1 MKFARESGRA
11 QKLVARPGV
20 RSPVDPSPSHA
31 VANHL
36 ATETSPYLLQHAHNP
51 VDWRP
56 WGEEALAVARADNRP
71 ILLSIGYAACH
82 WCHVMERESFEDAE
96 TAALMNA
103 SFVCIKVDREERP
116 DIDAIYMQATQAMT
130 GHGGWPMTVF
140 LTPQGEPFYAGTYFP
155 PEDRHGMP
163 SFRRVLQGVADAW
176 ANKQDSVA
184 KTTASMR
191 DLYAASTERTRVT
204 GALDEALL
212 SRAMDSLAQ
221 RYEPRF
227 GGFDGAPKFPPTMTL
242 DFLLRQWARTGD
254 ANALSMVTHTVRR
267 MVRGGIY
274 DQVGGGFARYSVDP
288 YWLVPHF
295 EKMLYD
301 NALLVRLGANLWQAT
316 RDPELRRMTEETIG
330 WLAREMTSPE
340 GGFYS
345 SLDADSEGHEGRYY
359 VWDAGEL
366 DALLGEEAALVKAYW
381 GVSAEGNFEGRNILF
396 VPREPS
402 EVAGEHGV
410 TEPEL
415 RTAVDRATR
424 ILYDVRERRVRPGR
438 DDKILAA
445 WNGLMLRGLAEA
457 ARAFGD
463 RELRLMAIRNG
474 QFLFQHLVRDDRVL
488 RSYKD
493 GIAKIPG
500 FLEDHAAV
508 ALGAYA
514 LYQLTFDRRW
524 LERARRLADG
534 IMTRFW
540 DESARAFFDTA
551 ADAETLVTRPRDVTD
566 NAVPSGS
573 SLAAELLLVLGDL
586 FADGE
591 YTARASYVL
600 ETLAEP
606 MARYPTAFGHAL
618 GAADMVVRGA
628 VEVAISGDPGDGA
641 FGSLAREVANRYVP
655 SLVLAGGEGR
665 AAEGIAVLEGRE
677 GPEPVAYV
685 CRAYACD
692 LPTEDPEVLGQQLDA
707 LRPQPRRDTPL

>member
-1 MKFARESGRA
+1 M
-11 QKLVARPGV
+11 
-20 RSPVDPSPSHA
+20 
-31 VANHL
+31 ANHL

-51 VDWRP
+51 VDWWP
-56 WGEEALAVARADNRP
+56 WGEEALARSRAEGRP

-82 WCHVMERESFEDAE
+82 WCHVMERESFEDVA

-103 SFVCIKVDREERP
+103 NFVCIKVDREERP
-116 DIDAIYMQATQAMT
+116 DLDAIYMQATQAMT

-155 PEDRHGMP
+155 PDDRHGMP
-163 SFRRVLQGVADAW
+163 SFQRVLQGVADAW
-176 ANKQDSVA
+176 ANRQDSVA

-191 DLYAASTERTRVT
+191 DLYAASAERTRAT
-204 GALDEALL
+204 GTLDAALL
-212 SRAMDSLAQ
+212 SRAVSSLVQ

-242 DFLLRQWARTGD
+242 DFLLRQWARTGE
-254 ANALSMVTHTVRR
+254 AQALEMVTHTVRR

-274 DQVGGGFARYSVDP
+274 DQVGGGFARYSVDA

-316 RDPELRRMTEETIG
+316 RDVEFRRMTEETIG

-366 DALLGEEAALVKAYW
+366 DALLGEDAPLLKAYW
-381 GVSAEGNFEGRNILF
+381 GVSGEGNFEGRNILF
-396 VPREPS
+396 VPREPA
-402 EVAGEHGV
+402 EVAAEHGV

-415 RTAVDRATR
+415 RTAVERAAR
-424 ILYDVRERRVRPGR
+424 LLYDARERRVRPAR
-438 DDKILAA
+438 DEKILAG

-463 RELRLMAIRNG
+463 VDLRAMAERNG
-474 QFLFQHLVRDDRVL
+474 EFLFRELVRDGTAL

-493 GIAKIPG
+493 GAARIPG

-508 ALGAYA
+508 GLGAYA
-514 LYQLTFDRRW
+514 LYQLTFDRKW
-524 LERARRLADG
+524 LERARRLADT

-540 DESARAFFDTA
+540 DDEAQAFFDTA
-551 ADAETLVTRPRDVTD
+551 DDATPLVTRPRDVTD
-566 NAVPSGS
+566 NAIPSGS
-573 SLAAELLLVLGDL
+573 SLATELLLLLGDL
-586 FADGE
+586 YAVPA
-591 YTARASYVL
+591 YTARAGYML
-600 ETLAEP
+600 ETVAEP

-618 GAADMVVRGA
+618 GAADMAVRGA
-628 VEVAISGDPGDGA
+628 VEVAIVGDPGDRA
-641 FGSLAREVANRYVP
+641 FGLLARTVADRYVP
-655 SLVLAGGEGR
+655 SLVLAGGEGSM
-665 AAEGIAVLEGRE
+665 AEGITLLEARGRV
-677 GPEPVAYV
+677 EPVAYV

-692 LPTEDPEVLGQQLDA
+692 APTEDPAVLAAQLDA
-707 LRPQPRRDTPL
+707 MRG